1 LKLDET
7 KKIKENNVNKFQNE
21 LSDINYE
28 NGTSKSALDLEKLEN
43 HILKL
48 ELDFDNLKQS
58 NEEQLKS
65 FESVIYNDI
74 KSYNII
80 LNDVFDF

>member
-1 LKLDET
+1 
-7 KKIKENNVNKFQNE
+7 VNKFQNE

-28 NGTSKSALDLEKLEN
+28 NDTSKSALDLEKLEN

-48 ELDFDNLKQS
+48 KLDFDNLKQS
-58 NEEQLKS
+58 NEEQMKS
-65 FESVIYNDI
+65 FESGVYNDI